1 MAVEAGSTL
10 SLTYEQFVAVLR
22 KWDAYTFIE
31 FREMPRGFPVATDG
45 FLMSS
50 GNYVP
55 PGMADAVDVEF
66 SKLAELLWKT
76 LEAGPKEVDRIHDE
90 YFAEEQAKHFRETYE
105 SPEHVAALIEEDYHY
120 TLEPPTHMFMKLG
133 KPAQMILVRDGVL
146 QRAVENYER
155 GKEAKKQEEEEA
167 ELARR
172 EHKAKEKRV
181 NKNAKLIRELDK
193 SQCVF
198 CGKKLFGHLKYVR
211 AAGGPYEVLERSQL
225 SEEGIETEVLLACM
239 PCASAVDGKVAEGAD
254 KSPVY
259 GRFDGQK

>member
-1 MAVEAGSTL
+1 MAVEAESTL
-10 SLTYEQFVAVLR
+10 SLTYEHFVAVLR

-31 FREMPRGFPVATDG
+31 LREMPRGFPVATDS

-55 PGMADAVDVEF
+55 PGMANAADVKF
-66 SKLAELLWKT
+66 SKLAELLWRT

-90 YFAEEQAKHFRETYE
+90 YFAEEQAKHFKETYE
-105 SPEHVAALIEEDYHY
+105 SPEQVAALIEEDYHD
-120 TLEPPTHMFMKLG
+120 TLEPPMQMFVRLG

-146 QRAVENYER
+146 ERAIENYEQ
-155 GKEAKKQEEEEA
+155 GKAAKEQNEEEA
-167 ELARR
+167 ERARR
-172 EHKAKEKRV
+172 EHKAKERRV
-181 NKNAKLIRELDK
+181 DKNAKLIRERDK

-211 AAGGPYEVLERSQL
+211 ASGGLYEVLERRQL
-225 SEEGIETEVLLACM
+225 SEEGIETEVLLAST
-239 PCASAVDGKVAEGAD
+239 PCASAADGKAAD
-254 KSPVY
+254 KTPEY